1 MFPEDL
7 NAYLS
12 TDDFAETVTR
22 SNASTFPAIFDL
34 AYIDPLGV
42 ASSDPTVTA
51 LASVALVRNEVLTIR
66 GVQYQVRTIE
76 PDGTGMVVARL
87 SKV

>member
-7 NAYLS
+7 TAFLA

-22 SNASTFPAIFDL
+22 ANASTFPAIFDL

-51 LASVALVRNEVLTIR
+51 RAVIGLVRLEVLTIR

-76 PDGTGMVVARL
+76 PDGTGMVAARL
-87 SKV
+87 SKL